1 MRHWSLK
8 GAIERVIQIS
18 RIWENRAT
26 VAKTKFHGKHLV
38 IAAGFPAMR
47 QLPFPIQRLIGTE
60 IVQAEELDRQSYL
73 IHPQGDELSC
83 KCKFY
88 RKYLLPCR
96 HIFYWE
102 NRMGG
107 VLREHHWKKWIYMFE
122 QGISGY
128 EIYESISTEWIEED
142 IYQGIGA
149 PARRKLQVREIL
161 AATMQKYY
169 EIEEAIAEEGWPEEQ
184 AQEAIQEW
192 LQLLGSSTGPLRAM
206 ALQELKNKLSPES
219 QQAISQSQRRGRPLK
234 RPHSELE
241 KDDDEAVEWDEINDV
256 NWDMELIEVGDG
268 LGLDDDDG

>member
-8 GAIERVIQIS
+8 GAIERVIQTG

-60 IVQAEELDRQSYL
+60 IVQAEELDRQSYP

-102 NRMGG
+102 NRIGG
-107 VLREHHWKKWIYMFE
+107 VLREYHWNKWIYMFE

-161 AATMQKYY
+161 AAIMQKYY

-192 LQLLGSSTGPLRAM
+192 L
-206 ALQELKNKLSPES
+206 
-219 QQAISQSQRRGRPLK
+219 
-234 RPHSELE
+234 
-241 KDDDEAVEWDEINDV
+241 
-256 NWDMELIEVGDG
+256 
-268 LGLDDDDG
+268 